1 MSRAMTPAAERAC
14 LRAMLDLT
22 PRPLPL
28 LTADLPGTGGTIKVT
43 PEDFVVDEVPAY
55 VPSGTGQHLYLWIE
69 KCQLTTNDVAHMLA
83 RCLGV
88 NERDIGYAGQ
98 KDRHA
103 LTRQWFSVAT
113 NKDDLRLDDDR
124 ARVLTASRHGNKL
137 RLGHS
142 KGNRFTLVLR
152 GVEPSAEARAQA
164 IFARLAATG
173 LPNFFGPQRFGR
185 NHDNAALGAALL
197 GLGEHPDAKRASRDR
212 HTRRLALSA
221 LQSELFNRCLTERI
235 TDGLWDRVIAGD
247 VLQRRGGGSFTTTD
261 VALDTERLIKG
272 EVDVTGPMP
281 GPRERPE
288 AQGEAREREDRV
300 LAAAGIPRDAFVNGR
315 GEAEG
320 ARRSYRIPLVDVI
333 VRALD
338 ANENDTALELTFALP
353 PGSYA
358 TRVVAELTKTTID
371 LPAS

>member
-1 MSRAMTPAAERAC
+1 
-14 LRAMLDLT
+14 MLDLT

-55 VPSGTGQHLYLWIE
+55 LPSGEGQHLYLWIE
-69 KCQLTTNDVAHMLA
+69 KRQLTTNDVARMLA

-103 LTRQWFSVAT
+103 LTRQWFSVVT
-113 NKDDLRLDDDR
+113 NKDEVRLDDDR
-124 ARVLTASRHGNKL
+124 AQVVTASRHGNKL

-142 KGNRFTLVLR
+142 KGNRFTIVVR
-152 GVEPSAEARAQA
+152 GVEPAAEQRAHA
-164 IFARLAATG
+164 IFTRLGATG

-197 GLGEHPDAKRASRDR
+197 GLGDHPDTKRAARDR

-235 TDGLWDRVIAGD
+235 DDGLWDEVIPGD
-247 VLQRRGGGSFTTTD
+247 VLQRRGGGLFTTTD
-261 VALDTERLIKG
+261 VALDTERLLRG

-288 AQGEAREREDRV
+288 AHSEARAREDRV
-300 LAAAGIPRDAFVNGR
+300 SSAAGVPREAFVNGR

-320 ARRSYRIPLVDVI
+320 ARRCYRIPLVDV
-333 VRALD
+333 VARGLSAPSDDARA
-338 ANENDTALELTFALP
+338 ALEITFALP

-358 TRVVAELTKTTID
+358 TRVIAELTKSTLDMPD
-371 LPAS
+371 L

>member
-1 MSRAMTPAAERAC
+1 MTPAAERAC
-14 LRAMLDLT
+14 LHAMLDLT

-55 VPSGTGQHLYLWIE
+55 LPSGSGQHLYLWIE

-113 NKDDLRLDDDR
+113 NKDELRLDDDR

-142 KGNRFTLVLR
+142 KGNRFTLILR
-152 GVEPSAEARAQA
+152 GVESSAKVRAQA

-185 NHDNAALGAALL
+185 HHDNAALGAALL

-235 TDGLWDRVIAGD
+235 TDGLWERVVPGD

-338 ANENDTALELTFALP
+338 TNENDNALELTFALP